1 MLAAALLSFAALAF
15 IYLLALRAGA
25 CADTPRGL
33 WLSIADGDY
42 RMTGRAPPGAGGI
55 AVIVAVD
62 HWGYPRNG
70 VCNDA
75 LLWPG
80 GWTDVAVAVYRS
92 PLSSLRRGTVLVR
105 PDLVA
110 VAGTTRSRQARLSLE
125 RELRQNLVDAGL
137 REVPILFEVA
147 VATDPGLAAK
157 LAGLSLRFAP
167 QSATPPAPAL
177 AELGALV
184 ADLRVNEGT
193 IVIAG
198 HADDRGRVAAN
209 EVLAQ
214 QRADAICDYL
224 VRAGIDAARIRT
236 VGFGSRVPAASN
248 RSDEGRAANRRV
260 EIRLEPS

>member
-1 MLAAALLSFAALAF
+1 M
-15 IYLLALRAGA
+15 
-25 CADTPRGL
+25 
-33 WLSIADGDY
+33 
-42 RMTGRAPPGAGGI
+42 
-55 AVIVAVD
+55 IVAVD

-80 GWTDVAVAVYRS
+80 GWIDVAVAVYRS
-92 PLSSLRRGTVLVR
+92 PLCFASPRHGAGAARPRRRRRHHAQPQGR
-105 PDLVA
+105 
-110 VAGTTRSRQARLSLE
+110 RLSLE

-137 REVPILFEVA
+137 RTVPILFEVA
-147 VATDPGLAAK
+147 VATDPRLAAK

-167 QSATPPAPAL
+167 QS
-177 AELGALV
+177 
-184 ADLRVNEGT
+184 VNPGRARASPSSTRSSRTCASTTGT

-209 EVLAQ
+209 EVLAL

-224 VRAGIDAARIRT
+224 VRAGIDAARIRSA
-236 VGFGSRVPAASN
+236 GFGSRMPAASN